1 MRALS
6 EDSRATR
13 EVTDR
18 YHLTERLTT
27 AVSALPAK
35 LAGGAVGYFQ
45 HFTGTLA
52 SALTVLVLAGV
63 GGRGR
68 AGGPRGDGQ
77 SLIESRPRW
86 TSCGSA
92 GQTTDGFLSS

>member
-18 YHLTERLTT
+18 YHLTERLT
-27 AVSALPAK
+27 AAASALPAK
-35 LAGGAVGYFQ
+35 LAGGYSR

-86 TSCGSA
+86 TSWGSA
-92 GQTTDGFLSS
+92 G